1 MTTRTS
7 QQEAVVDWFRHGT
20 TDLCVT
26 ARAGSGK
33 TSTGLSGVLA
43 RPSNQSAML
52 CAFAKRIADEL
63 VGRLAERNAGPRVR
77 AKTLHGIGYSA
88 VSRAF
93 RDRGLRVRVDGHRE
107 AGIALDLLGGSTAME
122 DEARTVGKLAAL
134 AKETISEDITHE
146 SLCDLALDFGL
157 ADTENEDDNPEQIA
171 ASRARVALDVIARS
185 EEEVDG
191 TISYAD
197 MLWLPIVKSWAPDP
211 ADLVFIDEAQDMT
224 RTQLRLATR
233 VCRAGGRIVII
244 GDDRQCIFSFR
255 GADPGSLDRM
265 ATELRARRLALT
277 VSFRCPQAVVAEAV
291 PLVPDLR
298 AAPGA
303 IVGTVRSAQEAVL
316 MASAQVGD
324 FVLSR
329 TNAPLARICLGLIRA
344 GTPARIVGKEIG
356 PDLVKLVRRMAKGRN
371 VGDEIA
377 GLIDRLVK
385 WRDREVARAVA
396 AKRQTR
402 ADYVSDQAETIIA
415 LSDGIAGVSALISL
429 IERVFADDKAPRVTC
444 STIHRAKGLEADR
457 VWVLAETL
465 DKMRAKDAAQELE
478 EQNLKYVAITR
489 ARRELVWVR

>member
-1 MTTRTS
+1 MTRTP
-7 QQEAVVDWFRHGT
+7 QQEAVVEWFRSGT

-33 TSTGLSGVLA
+33 TSTGLAGVLA
-43 RPSNQSAML
+43 RPPNTSAML

-63 VGRLAERNAGPRVR
+63 VDRLAAASAGPYVR

-88 VSRAF
+88 ISRAF
-93 RDRGLRVRVDGHRE
+93 RARGQRVQVDAHRE
-107 AGIALDLLGGSTAME
+107 AGFALDFLDGGSAME

-134 AKETISEDITHE
+134 AKETIPDEITHE
-146 SLCDLALDFGL
+146 ALCDLALDFGL
-157 ADTENEDDNPEQIA
+157 ADTEDEDDDPERIA
-171 ASRARVALDVIARS
+171 AERARVALRVIARS
-185 EEEVDG
+185 AEEVTG
-191 TISYAD
+191 AISYAD
-197 MLWLPIVKSWAPDP
+197 MLWLPIVKSWSPDP

-233 VCRAGGRIVII
+233 VRRGGGRIVII

-265 ATELRARRLALT
+265 AAELRARRLKLT
-277 VSFRCPQAVVAEAV
+277 VSFRCPQAVIAEAV
-291 PLVPDLR
+291 PLVPDLQ

-303 IVGTVRSAQEAVL
+303 IIGTVRSAQEAVL
-316 MASAQVGD
+316 LASAQVGD

-356 PDLVKLVRRMAKGRN
+356 PDLVKLVRRLAKGRS

-377 GLIDRLVK
+377 GLIDRVVK
-385 WRDREVARAVA
+385 WRDREVARATA

-415 LSDGIAGVSALISL
+415 LSDGISGVSALIAL

-465 DKMRAKDAAQELE
+465 EKMRAKDEAQELE
-478 EQNLKYVAITR
+478 EKNLKYVAITR

>member
-1 MTTRTS
+1 MTRTP
-7 QQEAVVDWFRHGT
+7 QQEAVVEWFRSGDS
-20 TDLCVT
+20 DLCVT

-33 TSTGLSGVLA
+33 TSTGLAGVLA
-43 RPSNQSAML
+43 RPPNTSAML

-63 VGRLAERNAGPRVR
+63 VDRLKASDAGPYVR

-88 VSRAF
+88 VSRAL
-93 RDRGLRVRVDGHRE
+93 RGSGRRIQVDGYRE
-107 AGIALDLLGGSTAME
+107 AGIAMEIFGANSSME

-134 AKETISEDITHE
+134 AKETIPDDITHDA
-146 SLCDLALDFGL
+146 LCDLAFDFGL
-157 ADTENEDDNPEQIA
+157 ADTDNEDDDPEKVA
-171 ASRARVALDVIARS
+171 AERARIALEVIERS
-185 EEEVDG
+185 AEVTG

-224 RTQLRLATR
+224 RTQLRLASR
-233 VCRAGGRIVII
+233 VRRAGGRIVVI

-265 ATELRARRLALT
+265 ATELRAKRLKLT
-277 VSFRCPQAVVAEAV
+277 VSFRCPQAVVAEAA
-291 PLVPDLR
+291 PLVPDLQ

-303 IVGTVRSAQEAVL
+303 ISGVVRSSQEAAL
-316 MASAQVGD
+316 MAAAQVGD

-356 PDLVKLVRRMAKGRN
+356 PDLVKLVRRMAKGKN

-377 GLIDRLVK
+377 SLIARLVK
-385 WRDREVARAVA
+385 WRDREVARATA

-402 ADYVSDQAETIIA
+402 ADYISDQAETIVA
-415 LSDGIAGVSALISL
+415 LSEGISGVSALIAL
-429 IERVFADDKAPRVTC
+429 IERVFADDKAPKVTC

-465 DKMRAKDAAQELE
+465 DKIRPKDAAQELE
-478 EQNLKYVAITR
+478 EKNLRYVAITR
-489 ARRELVWVR
+489 ARRELVWVK